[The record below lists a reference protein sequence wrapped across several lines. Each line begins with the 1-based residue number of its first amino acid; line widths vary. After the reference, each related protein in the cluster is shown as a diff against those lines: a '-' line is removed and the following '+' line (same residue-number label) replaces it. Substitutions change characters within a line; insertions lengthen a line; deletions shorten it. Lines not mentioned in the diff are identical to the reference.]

1 MLFEDELQTL
11 LDAYLSWERMA
22 RQALDQAKEAPVPEE
37 LAKGVTR
44 VVVCGM
50 GGSGIVGE
58 YLAALSSLHG
68 GAPIVT
74 VRDARLPMWVG
85 PDTLVVAV
93 SYSGN
98 TLETVKCFEEAV
110 ERKAKILVVAGGGR
124 LESLAAKQGAAFV
137 RAVRGPAARAS
148 FPGLFYPA
156 LAALSRL
163 GLVKVSDSL
172 LEEGVA
178 ALRPGRRVREAA
190 GMVAEA
196 ARDRLPVIVG
206 CSLYQGLVHRFCYE
220 LAENAKHFASP
231 WILPEAFHNLVE
243 TRAPEGAV
251 LVLLDTGGE
260 CSKLLRFLA
269 DRYRCDGVVRVRLE
283 QGSALAKMMT
293 GTLVAG
299 LASLEL
305 ARMKGVNPLS
315 TPGIKAFRASY
326 SELFTTGMG
335 KT

>member
-1 MLFEDELQTL
+1 LLFEEEYQAL

-22 RQALDQAKEAPVPEE
+22 RQALEQARQASLPEE
-37 LAKGVTR
+37 LGDGVEN

-58 YLAALSSLHG
+58 YVEALSALHG
-68 GAPIVT
+68 GVPVAT
-74 VRDARLPMWVG
+74 VRGTRLPSWVG
-85 PDTLVVAV
+85 GSTLVVAV

-110 ERKAKILVVAGGGR
+110 ERKAKLLVVAGGGR
-124 LESLAAKQGAAFV
+124 LESLAQKHGAAFI

-148 FPGLFYPA
+148 FPGLFYPVIE
-156 LAALSRL
+156 ALSRL
-163 GLVKVSDSL
+163 GLVKVSDAL

-178 ALRPGRRVREAA
+178 ALRPGRRVREEAS
-190 GMVAEA
+190 GLAEA
-196 ARDRLPVIVG
+196 AAGGLPVFTG
-206 CSLYQGLVHRFCYE
+206 CSLYRGLLHRFTYE
-220 LAENAKHFASP
+220 FAENAKHFSTA
-231 WILPEAFHNLVE
+231 WVLPEAFHNLVE
-243 TRAPEGAV
+243 TRAPEGLV
-251 LVLLDTGGE
+251 LVLVDTGGE

-269 DRYRCDGVVRVRLE
+269 DRYRCDRVVELGLD

-305 ARMKGVNPLS
+305 ARIKGVNPLS

-326 SELFTTGMG
+326 TELFTTGMG